1 MAMSPTPPNSDLS
14 FMQRAVDRAR
24 GARGHVWP
32 NPPVGCVIVRGGAI
46 IAEAATHPGGR
57 PHAERKALDMAGEGA
72 RGATLYVT
80 LEPCCHWG
88 KTPPCADA
96 IIAAGIARVVCAIHD
111 PDPRVNGGGFES
123 LRRAGVDMSV
133 GLGAV
138 AAKAVMSGFFHRV
151 RTGTPELVISDVG
164 FRMIPDGVDAVLRTS
179 RMGLIL
185 ETRTRVLGCRNKS
198 TDEVM
203 RWMGAL
209 GLTTVAVPSD
219 DPFFRE
225 LHISN
230 GMALARRPSNYP
242 QPPLGV
248 EV

>member
-1 MAMSPTPPNSDLS
+1 MAMSPTLPNSDLS
-14 FMQRAVDRAR
+14 FMMRALDLAI

-57 PHAERKALDMAGEGA
+57 PHAERIALDMAGEGA

-88 KTPPCADA
+88 KTPPCADT
-96 IIAAGIARVVCAIHD
+96 IIAAGIARVVCAIQD
-111 PDPRVNGGGFES
+111 PDPRVNGGGFER
-123 LRRAGVDMSV
+123 LRRAGTAVNV
-133 GLGAV
+133 GLCAD
-138 AAKAVMSGFFHRV
+138 AAEAMMSGFFHRV
-151 RTGTPELVISDVG
+151 RTGTPELVVCDVDLS
-164 FRMIPDGVDAVLRTS
+164 MIPNGIDAVLRTS